1 MAPSVIDDFTEI
13 PARQHL
19 VPVKPVY
26 GKGPL
31 MHRSLVQEPYM
42 VESASGIELKLST
55 GQTII
60 DACGGAAVALI
71 GHGNEEVIQ
80 AITDQAH
87 KVSYV
92 HTQSYTT
99 APAEELAE
107 VLLQGNSHGLEKAFF
122 VGSGSEAVESA
133 LKLARQYHYEKGDLD
148 RLHIV
153 SRRQCYH
160 GNTMATMSISTNLA
174 RRAPYHGFLYPHV
187 SHVSPAFAYHY
198 KVDSESEEEFTT
210 RLLIELEEEFLR
222 VGPNKVAAFI
232 AETVVGAT
240 SGCVAAPVGYFKGVR
255 ELCDKY
261 GVIMILDE
269 IMCGVGRTGTF
280 FAFEQEGVSPDIMT
294 IAKGLGG
301 GYAAIAGVLINKRV
315 VDVLRQGSAAFNH
328 GHTYQA
334 HPISCAAALAV
345 QKIIR
350 RDSLVERCAKM
361 GLILESMLREEL
373 GECMSVGDIR
383 GRGLFWGVEFV
394 KDRASKTPFDPAA
407 KFGLLVQQLAFE
419 KGVALYPGGATID
432 GVKGDHILLAPP
444 FTVAEHQLRTICQTI
459 KEAVI
464 EAEERVTLD

>member
-1 MAPSVIDDFTEI
+1 MAPSVIDDFTEV
-13 PARQHL
+13 PTHQHSA
-19 VPVKPVY
+19 KPVH
-26 GKGPL
+26 GRGPL
-31 MHRSLVQEPYM
+31 MHRSLVQQPYM
-42 VESASGIELKLST
+42 VDSASGIDLKLST

-71 GHGNEEVIQ
+71 GHGNKEVIQ
-80 AITDQAH
+80 AITDQAR

-107 VLLQGNSHGLEKAFF
+107 ILLQGNPYGLEKAFF

-174 RRAPYHGFLYPHV
+174 RRAPYQGFLYPNV

-198 KVDSESEEEFTT
+198 KDSSETEENFTA
-210 RLLIELEEEFLR
+210 RLLVELEEEFLR

-240 SGCVAAPVGYFKGVR
+240 SGCVAAPAGYFKGVR
-255 ELCDKY
+255 ELCDKH

-280 FAFEQEGVSPDIMT
+280 FAFEQEGVAPDVMT

-301 GYAAIAGVLINKRV
+301 GYAAIAGVLINGRV
-315 VDVLRQGSAAFNH
+315 VDALRQGSAAFNH

-345 QKIIR
+345 QKIVR
-350 RDSLVERCAKM
+350 RDNLVERCANM
-361 GLILESMLREEL
+361 GVILERMLSEEL

-394 KDRASKTPFDPAA
+394 KNRASKTPFDPSA

-444 FTVAEHQLRTICQTI
+444 FTVTEAQLRTICQTLR
-459 KEAVI
+459 EAVV
-464 EAEERVTLD
+464 EAESEVTLD